1 MFAMRGGKTAII
13 KRGRATSNPPPSPL
27 TIPRYWGHYGDSQT
41 AGREAEATA
50 KNPKEC
56 FKRMWEA
63 EGFSSILGNDTS
75 TNAGVSGRSLAGTLT
90 YLQGRPAFAGTA
102 WIHIQESGDQNND
115 GQRTASEWGA
125 TFQQGWIDVET
136 KHPGCFKSYETAHSF
151 SPARKAQ
158 AYRNWDAYNTEL
170 RSRVTTLAGLGIDVK
185 IVETEY
191 YIDFMI
197 AALGYDTVCF
207 PDSDINAYHYQGIG
221 NFTIA
226 LAMFKR
232 FNYDVTTLDH
242 STINLNASHKSTA
255 VSIVANN

>member
-1 MFAMRGGKTAII
+1 M
-13 KRGRATSNPPPSPL
+13 P
-27 TIPRYWGHYGDSQT
+27 
-41 AGREAEATA
+41 
-50 KNPKEC
+50 
-56 FKRMWEA
+56 
-63 EGFSSILGNDTS
+63 SILGNDTNTS
-75 TNAGVSGRSLAGTLT
+75 NGVSGRSLAGTLT
-90 YLQGRPAFAGTA
+90 HLLARPTFAGTA
-102 WIHIQESGDQNND
+102 WIHVQESGDQNSN

-125 TFQQGWIDVET
+125 TFQQGWIDIEA

-207 PDSDINAYHYQGIG
+207 PDAHIDAYHYQGIG
-221 NFTIA
+221 NFTVA

-232 FNYDVTTLDH
+232 FGYNVATLDH
-242 STINLNASHKSTA
+242 STINLNSSHKATA
-255 VSIVANN
+255 VSIVAGN

>member
-1 MFAMRGGKTAII
+1 MFAMRGGNTALV
-13 KRGRATSNPPPSPL
+13 KRGRTTYVAPPSPL
-27 TIPRYWGHYGDSQT
+27 SIPRYWGHYGDSQT
-41 AGREAEATA
+41 SGRESEATA

-63 EGFSSILGNDTS
+63 EGFDSILGNDTS
-75 TNAGVSGRSLAGTLT
+75 SDAGVSGRSLAGALT
-90 YLQGRPAFAGTA
+90 YLLTRTFAGTP
-102 WIHIQESGDQNND
+102 WIHVQESGNQNLD
-115 GQRTASEWGA
+115 GQRTASEWGG
-125 TFQQGWIDVET
+125 TFQQGWVDIEARW
-136 KHPGCFKSYETAHSF
+136 PGCFKSYETAHSF

-170 RSRVTTLAGLGIDVK
+170 RSRVATLAGLGIDVK

-197 AALGYDTVCF
+197 AELGYDAVCF
-207 PDSDINAYHYQGIG
+207 PDTDPNAYHYQGIG

-242 STINLNASHKSTA
+242 STINLNASHKATA
-255 VSIVANN
+255 VSIVAAS

>member
-1 MFAMRGGKTAII
+1 MMGGGNTLGR
-13 KRGRATSNPPPSPL
+13 RGRSSYVPPPSPL

-63 EGFSSILGNDTS
+63 EGFDSILGNDTN
-75 TNAGVSGRSLAGTLT
+75 TNNGVSGRELAGTLT
-90 YLQGRPAFAGTA
+90 HLLARPAFAGTA
-102 WIHIQESGDQNND
+102 WIHVQESGDQNET
-115 GQRTASEWGA
+115 GQTTASAWGD
-125 TFQQGWIDVET
+125 TFQQGWIDIEA
-136 KHPGCFKSYETAHSF
+136 KHAGCFKSYETAHSF

-197 AALGYDTVCF
+197 AELGYDTVCF
-207 PDSDINAYHYQGIG
+207 PDTDVNAYHYQGIG

-242 STINLNASHKSTA
+242 STISLNSSHKATA
-255 VSIVANN
+255 VSIVTNN